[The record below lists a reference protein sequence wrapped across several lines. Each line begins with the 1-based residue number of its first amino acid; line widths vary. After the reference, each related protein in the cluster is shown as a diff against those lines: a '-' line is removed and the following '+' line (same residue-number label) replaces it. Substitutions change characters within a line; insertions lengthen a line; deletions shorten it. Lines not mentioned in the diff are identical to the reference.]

1 MQWIHQDIRETQT
14 VDLSHK
20 TISNC
25 EVWNCQINV
34 NEIHNN
40 VNEYITNLLT
50 KYNSKLK
57 V

>member
-25 EVWNCQINV
+25 EVWNRQINV

-40 VNEYITNLLT
+40 VNEYIIQIC
-50 KYNSKLK
+50 
-57 V
+57 